1 MDFLKDTWSSIIAPL
16 AVALIAGFLLL
27 LATALHFSPMT
38 IIVII
43 LILIFSF
50 VELLAYIKVKNPKL
64 TRFIGFIIIMLAI
77 LFVGS
82 VVTDLKSVSNEPT
95 APSELT
101 ENIST
106 STGSISVS
114 SSPVGASVYL
124 DGKYKGEVPQFLNDI
139 EQGAHL
145 ITLKLAGYEEWSQEV
160 SVDANKTFST
170 SPTLI
175 PKENPK
181 VNSPPGTKENTSTDE
196 GTQVKLESKNNSIGM
211 KFVRIPAGEFYMGD
225 NDLYN
230 SFEEEYFASP
240 EHKVVFEKDFYIGI
254 YEVTQGQWIDIM
266 HSKPLGYQ
274 GDDYPV
280 VNISWY
286 DMQDFITKLNKKE
299 HTNKYRL
306 PSEAEWEYA
315 CRAGT
320 TTEYYFG
327 DDASKLDEYEW
338 YQRNS
343 LNKLHP
349 VGQKKP
355 NRWGLYDMEGNVFE
369 RVQDAWHENYGMVGV
384 EAPSDGSSWGNAA
397 DSIYGVMRSNS
408 YKDPG
413 EYCMPACRLFSTIGD
428 SIIPDACEEFGF
440 RLVMEVY

>member
-1 MDFLKDTWSSIIAPL
+1 MDLWKDTWSNIIAPL
-16 AVALIAGFLLL
+16 AVTLIGGFSIL
-27 LATALHFSPMT
+27 LATALHLSPMT

-43 LILIFSF
+43 LILLFSL
-50 VELLAYIKVKNPKL
+50 VELTYIKVKNPKL
-64 TRFIGFIIIMLAI
+64 TRFVGFIIIVLAI
-77 LFVGS
+77 LLVGS

-106 STGSISVS
+106 STCSISVS

-139 EQGAHL
+139 GQGSHL

-160 SVDANKTFST
+160 SVDANKTFSI

-175 PKENPK
+175 PKENPEA
-181 VNSPPGTKENTSTDE
+181 NSPPGTKENTSTDE
-196 GTQVKLESKNNSIGM
+196 ATQVKLESKNNSIGM
-211 KFVRIPAGEFYMGD
+211 KFVRIPAGTFYMGD
-225 NDLYN
+225 KDLYN
-230 SFEEEYFASP
+230 PFEEEYFASP
-240 EHKVVFEKDFYIGI
+240 EHEVVFEKDFYIGI

-299 HTNKYRL
+299 HTTKYRL

-355 NRWGLYDMEGNVFE
+355 NHWGLYDMEGNVCE
-369 RVQDAWHENYGMVGV
+369 RTQDAWHENYGIEGV
-384 EAPSDGSSWGNAA
+384 EAPQDGSSWGNAA
-397 DSIYGVMRSNS
+397 DSIYGVMRGNS
-408 YKDPG
+408 YKDPA
-413 EYCMPACRLFSTIGD
+413 ECSISADRFSWTIGD
-428 SIIPDACEEFGF
+428 SIIPDAREDFGF
-440 RLVMEVY
+440 RLVMEL